1 MKANVVLSEEQLIRQ
16 AMDILIEKLGVL
28 NATRFLTLKQQNKL
42 DAVTRHQEWQTT
54 LNKDQFF
61 NQVFGEKT

>member
-16 AMDILIEKLGVL
+16 AIDILIEKLGVL

>member
-1 MKANVVLSEEQLIRQ
+1 MKANIVLSEEQLIRQ

>member
-1 MKANVVLSEEQLIRQ
+1 MKANIILSEEQLIRQ

-61 NQVFGEKT
+61 NQVFGEKP